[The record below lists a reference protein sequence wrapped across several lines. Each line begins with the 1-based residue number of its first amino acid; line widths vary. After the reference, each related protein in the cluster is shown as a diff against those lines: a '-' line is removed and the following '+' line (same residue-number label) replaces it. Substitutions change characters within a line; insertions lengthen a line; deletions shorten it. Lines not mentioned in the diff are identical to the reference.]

1 MMHMNKLLVTLA
13 FSILFSNGVSA
24 AEEDVG
30 AFEAPPITCYALA
43 WNALGL
49 TTGQAIKL
57 CSGTADAP
65 KTITCFIKAYGTAEE
80 DGLGLTKGFAVNL
93 CKTNSEPFF
102 E

>member
-1 MMHMNKLLVTLA
+1 MNIKKMITGLTLLMLL
-13 FSILFSNGVSA
+13 SSGGVV
-24 AEEDVG
+24 AEEGLGDIVLH
-30 AFEAPPITCYALA
+30 PTLCYSLA
-43 WNALGL
+43 WNGLGL

-65 KTITCFIKAYGTAEE
+65 RTIACFIKAYGTSEE

-102 E
+102 